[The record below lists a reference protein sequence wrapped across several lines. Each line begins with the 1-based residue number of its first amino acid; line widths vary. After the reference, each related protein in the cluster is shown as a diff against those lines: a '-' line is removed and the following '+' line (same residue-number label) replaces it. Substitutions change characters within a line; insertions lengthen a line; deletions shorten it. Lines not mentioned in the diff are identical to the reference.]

1 MNAES
6 TSFGITNNARMPIKP
21 LLYNIALEELASAIK
36 RKEKS
41 MFIFENIKNE
51 REEKKQSLFAG
62 DIIIYRKIQKNLS
75 TNC

>member
-1 MNAES
+1 
-6 TSFGITNNARMPIKP
+6 
-21 LLYNIALEELASAIK
+21 
-36 RKEKS
+36 
-41 MFIFENIKNE
+41 MFIFESIKNE

>member
-21 LLYNIALEELASAIK
+21 LLYNIALEALASTINE
-36 RKEKS
+36 RKS
-41 MFIFENIKNE
+41 MIIFESIKNE
-51 REEKKQSLFAG
+51 REAKMQSLFAG

>member
-36 RKEKS
+36 
-41 MFIFENIKNE
+41 NE

>member
-21 LLYNIALEELASAIK
+21 LLYNIALEALASTIK
-36 RKEKS
+36 RKEKN
-41 MFIFENIKNE
+41 MIIFESIKNE
-51 REEKKQSLFAG
+51 REAKMQSLFAG

>member
-21 LLYNIALEELASAIK
+21 LLYNTALEALASTIK

-41 MFIFENIKNE
+41 MIIKSNIFNSF
-51 REEKKQSLFAG
+51 EKETLLFN
-62 DIIIYRKIQKNLS
+62 Q
-75 TNC
+75 